1 MFYESVNKALNGL
14 IKIAGLIITAPV
26 TWLVAGRVFADIE
39 IVALRYVMQAA
50 AVGLVEFV
58 FLSNWLLLEHD
69 KNAPT
74 EIKTRYALTAA
85 SLYVGLWV
93 LALSHG
99 EGLIGMIFRASL
111 GAALVGS
118 GWDTY
123 VLAWQKVMARA
134 DRDIKS
140 LPKVRRHALKRQE
153 ELALMEIDAQHK
165 VSTARLELQTSV
177 SLSAVKLEAER
188 CQQAVAS
195 EHRQQLEKVSQTE
208 GFPYPLP
215 KARDTA
221 NQRKRERRDTVK
233 AQLVDILRDKPGA
246 SLRDIGDALA
256 VSHETARRYLDQL
269 QADGVIHRNGSRNP
283 V

>member
-1 MFYESVNKALNGL
+1 
-14 IKIAGLIITAPV
+14 
-26 TWLVAGRVFADIE
+26 
-39 IVALRYVMQAA
+39 MQAA

-85 SLYVGLWV
+85 SLYIGLWI

-111 GAALVGS
+111 GAALIGS

-134 DRDIKS
+134 DRDINS
-140 LPKVRRHALKRQE
+140 LPKVRRYALKRQE
-153 ELALMEIDAQHK
+153 ELALLEIDSQYK
-165 VSTARLELQTSV
+165 VSTARLELETSV
-177 SLSAVKLEAER
+177 SLSAVKLEADR
-188 CQQAVAS
+188 RQKAIAI
-195 EHRQQLEKVSQTE
+195 EHHQRLEKVSQTE
-208 GFPYPLP
+208 DFPYPLS

-221 NQRKRERRDTVK
+221 NQRKRDRRDIAK
-233 AQLVDILRDKPGA
+233 AQLLQILRDNPDA

-269 QADGVIHRNGSRNP
+269 EAAGIIHRNGNRDPMQSL
-283 V
+283 